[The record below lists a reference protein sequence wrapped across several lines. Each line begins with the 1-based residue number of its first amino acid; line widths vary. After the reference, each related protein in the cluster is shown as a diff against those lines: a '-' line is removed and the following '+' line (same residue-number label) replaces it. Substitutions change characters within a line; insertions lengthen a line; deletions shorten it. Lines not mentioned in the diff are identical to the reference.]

1 VSDDR
6 QSQVSRNV
14 SSAIDRLLARQFAS
28 ELAAGLYVT
37 ATPIGNLGDL
47 TIRAVSVLA
56 RADHVY
62 CEDTRI
68 SRRLLDAYGIVRPL
82 KTYHEHNAES
92 VRPTIVAQIADGKAV
107 ALISDAGTPLISD
120 PGYKLV
126 TDVQAAGHP
135 VIAVP
140 GASALAAG
148 ASIAGL
154 PTDTLVFAGFLPSK
168 ATARR
173 QRLEAFA
180 QIKATLVVYEAPHR
194 LTALLSDIDAV
205 CGDRE
210 VVVAREITKRFETMY
225 RGYAAELV
233 AAFAASPAKGELVV
247 LVGPPATGTAA
258 SVSDDDI
265 VADLD
270 VRLADAS
277 LSKAAR
283 ATAKALGVQ
292 KSRVYELGLAQR
304 GTGNDHTE

>member
-1 VSDDR
+1 MSDDR
-6 QSQVSRNV
+6 QGRVPQDVSAAV
-14 SSAIDRLLARQFAS
+14 DRLLTRQFAS
-28 ELAAGLYVT
+28 ELTAGLYVT

-92 VRPTIVAQIADGKAV
+92 VRPTIVAQIAAGDAV

-135 VIAVP
+135 VIAVA

-168 ATARR
+168 AAARR
-173 QRLEAFA
+173 QRLEALG

-194 LTALLSDIDAV
+194 LTALLDDIDAV
-205 CGDRE
+205 CGDRD
-210 VVVAREITKRFETMY
+210 VVVAREITKRFESLH
-225 RGYAAELV
+225 RGHAAELA
-233 AAFAASPAKGELVV
+233 AAFAEAPAKGEIVV
-247 LVGPPATGTAA
+247 FVGPPSAGTAA
-258 SVSDDDI
+258 SVSDADI
-265 VADLD
+265 IADLG

-304 GTGNDHTE
+304 STGDDQTD